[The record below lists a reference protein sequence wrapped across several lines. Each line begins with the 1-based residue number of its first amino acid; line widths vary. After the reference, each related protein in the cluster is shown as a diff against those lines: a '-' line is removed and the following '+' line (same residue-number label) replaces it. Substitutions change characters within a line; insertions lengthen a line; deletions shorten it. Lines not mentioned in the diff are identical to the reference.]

1 MHLFKDLSHLAILS
15 HQIHHYMETYPA
27 LWFSNYSQT
36 SPQSLHILGIRSL
49 CFKKHPR
56 KEDPKLWKSGLFF
69 PSRTEKWVA
78 MEYESVR
85 LLAVLTFKFMIY
97 FNFSYNEHLKPQK
110 YLRKHEC
117 LEKPKIWLPVKL
129 HWWMKT
135 FGRGDNFLFEDWYFK
150 SSCANFSEEL
160 RWSMTY
166 GDHMSR
172 LVRDSPGLHLLSLP
186 HY

>member
-1 MHLFKDLSHLAILS
+1 MHLFKDLSHPCYAKPPNTPLYGDISSLVIQQLFTNLPSVTAYTRDKVLMFQKASKERRPQTLEIGAVLS
-15 HQIHHYMETYPA
+15 LQDREV
-27 LWFSNYSQT
+27 
-36 SPQSLHILGIRSL
+36 G
-49 CFKKHPR
+49 C
-56 KEDPKLWKSGLFF
+56 
-69 PSRTEKWVA
+69 
-78 MEYESVR
+78 YERVR

-129 HWWMKT
+129 YWWMKT